1 MSERFGVE
9 TSGRG
14 QFGAGIKEPGHD
26 HGNDKVSLGTGVG
39 INDALEVQMSERP
52 QDRGDM
58 PMGARAHDVKGIVEL
73 LDGGATAQ
81 ESVEALDEFGRP
93 CGEIGQGTFA
103 DGVALAKGLAEQDS
117 WG

>member
-1 MSERFGVE
+1 MRERFGVE
-9 TSGRG
+9 TSGSG
-14 QFGAGIKEPGHD
+14 QFGSGLKEPGND
-26 HGNDKVSLGTGVG
+26 HGNDKVPLVTGVG
-39 INDALEVQMSERP
+39 SNDALEVQVSERP

-81 ESVEALDEFGRP
+81 ESLEALDEFGRP
-93 CGEIGQGTFA
+93 WGEVGKGTFA
-103 DGVALAKGLAEQDS
+103 DCVALAKGLAEQDG

>member
-9 TSGRG
+9 TSGSG
-14 QFGAGIKEPGHD
+14 QFGSGIKEPGND
-26 HGNDKVSLGTGVG
+26 HGNDKVPLGTGVG
-39 INDALEVQMSERP
+39 INDALEVQVSERP

-58 PMGARAHDVKGIVEL
+58 PMGARAHDVKGTVEL

-81 ESVEALDEFGRP
+81 ESLEALDEFGRP
-93 CGEIGQGTFA
+93 CREIGKGTFA
-103 DGVALAKGLAEQDS
+103 DCVTLAKGLAEQDG